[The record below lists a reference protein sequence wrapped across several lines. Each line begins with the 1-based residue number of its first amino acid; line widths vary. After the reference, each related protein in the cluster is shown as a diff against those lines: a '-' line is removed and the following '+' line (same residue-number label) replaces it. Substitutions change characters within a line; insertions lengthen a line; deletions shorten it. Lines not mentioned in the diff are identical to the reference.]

1 MKVFSTKHWQ
11 SLRSVLLFIFV
22 LCIMLSHLNSPV
34 KAQDTNLDVPYV
46 PTPVYVVK
54 QMLKMADVNPS
65 DYLID
70 LGSGDGRIVI
80 AAARM
85 GALAHG
91 VELDPERIEQAEDNA
106 ENAGVADKVIFL
118 EEDLFET
125 DFTRASVITM
135 YLLPGLN
142 VSLRPL
148 LLERLEP
155 GTRIVSH
162 SFDMDDWEPDD
173 SRIVLPDSVGGGYHP
188 IYMWIIP
195 AQVQGHWEWTA
206 MGDEYQADIKQKF
219 QRIFMESRSGIW
231 KMQSK
236 NLYLRGDR
244 IRFTVERGARTFYY
258 SGRVEGDTI
267 YGTVQLHRGNTK
279 VLESWEAR
287 RTSE

>member
-1 MKVFSTKHWQ
+1 LSII
-11 SLRSVLLFIFV
+11 LFHI
-22 LCIMLSHLNSPV
+22 NSPLQ
-34 KAQDTNLDVPYV
+34 AQNKNLDVPYV

-148 LLERLEP
+148 LLEQLEP

-195 AQVQGHWEWTA
+195 AQIQGHWEWTA

-258 SGRVEGDTI
+258 SGRVEGDII
-267 YGTVQLHRGNTK
+267 YGTVQLHRGKTK

>member
-1 MKVFSTKHWQ
+1 MKVLSTK
-11 SLRSVLLFIFV
+11 LRKVTRSGFFLV
-22 LCIMLSHLNSPV
+22 CMLAIILSCLNSPV
-34 KAQDTNLDVPYV
+34 KAQDTDLDVPYV
-46 PTPVYVVK
+46 PTPIYVVK
-54 QMLKMADVNPS
+54 QMLKMADINPS

-106 ENAGVADKVIFL
+106 ENAGVSDKVIFL
-118 EEDLFET
+118 EENLFET

-148 LLERLEP
+148 LLEQLEP

-195 AQVQGHWEWTA
+195 AQVQGHWEWAA
-206 MGDEYQADIKQKF
+206 MGDSYQADIKQKF

-244 IRFTVERGARTFYY
+244 VRFTIQRGARTFYY
-258 SGRVEGDTI
+258 SGRVDGDTI
-267 YGTVQLHRGNTK
+267 YGTVQMYRGNTK
-279 VLESWEAR
+279 VLESWEAH

>member
-1 MKVFSTKHWQ
+1 MK
-11 SLRSVLLFIFV
+11 LLKKEPQHLARFV
-22 LCIMLSHLNSPV
+22 CFLVGILMLSFSAPITHV
-34 KAQDTNLDVPYV
+34 VAQNKDLDVPYV

-91 VELDPERIEQAEDNA
+91 VELDPERIEQAQENA
-106 ENAGVADKVIFL
+106 ENAGVDDKVLFL

-148 LLERLEP
+148 LLEQLEP

-195 AQVQGHWEWTA
+195 AQVAGHWEWAA
-206 MGDEYQADIKQKF
+206 MGDNYQADIQQKF

-244 IRFTVERGARTFYY
+244 IRFAVERGARTFYY

-267 YGTVQLHRGNTK
+267 LGTVQMHRGNTK
-279 VLESWEAR
+279 LLETWEAR
-287 RTSE
+287 RTSD